1 MKKMADFIVK
11 QRNKILMIAI
21 LLLIPSII
29 GYARTKT
36 NYDLLSYLPQDCE
49 SMLAQNSLADD
60 FHLAS
65 TGMLVAENIPDKNM
79 TKLKAEIEAIDGVKQ
94 VLWRGDVLDTAIPK
108 EALPENIRNIL
119 YSDQSTLMIISFE
132 EESASPRTMEAIKQ
146 IKTYAEKE
154 CYLGG
159 LSAVSEDVKD
169 LTQQEM
175 PVYIIIAVALVV
187 LVLYMG
193 LSSNLAPLIFVLGIV
208 FPVAYNMGSNVL
220 LGEVSYITKA
230 LAVVLQLGVTMD
242 YSIFLLHR
250 YQEEK
255 RKCSEREDAMSNAIQ
270 ATFTSI
276 TSSSIT
282 TIAGFLALCVMQ
294 LTLGRDIGMVMAK
307 GVVLGVLSTI
317 IILPALIMYFDQAI
331 EKWQHPIFINSPK
344 QLPDFVIHH
353 YKKIFA
359 LFLILIIPMAY
370 AQNHTNV
377 YYDLSANMP
386 QDFASIIGT
395 NKLKEQFHMT
405 TTHFVLVD
413 EKLKSYQI
421 KEIGDKIEKL
431 DGVYNVISYEGII
444 GSRIPN
450 EFEPEVVKEIL
461 NNGHRK
467 MMLVNSMYTAADD
480 REMKQLSEIQEILHQ
495 YDDNALIAGEGAM
508 TRDLIEVC
516 DTDFT
521 MVNVLSI
528 LAIFIII
535 AITFRSLSLPII
547 LVCAI
552 EFAIC
557 INMGIPFFTGTTLP
571 FIASI
576 VVGTIQLGATVDY
589 AILMTTRFKEELA
602 DGCEVTKAVKNAITK
617 TAPSILTSG
626 LSFFAA
632 CIGVAVIAKMDLMK
646 SLCMLISRGAIIS
659 MIAILF
665 VLPVLLLIFHKAIAK
680 TTKGWPSATMK
691 SQEEQ

>member
-1 MKKMADFIVK
+1 MKKLADFIVN
-11 QRNKILMIAI
+11 QRNKILLIAI
-21 LLLIPSII
+21 LLLIPSVI

-49 SMLAQNSLADD
+49 SMIAQNSLADD
-60 FHLAS
+60 FQLAS
-65 TGMLVAENIPDKNM
+65 TGMLVVENMPDKNIE
-79 TKLKAEIEAIDGVKQ
+79 KLKTEIEEIDGVKE
-94 VLWRGDVLDTAIPK
+94 VLWRGDVLDIAIPK
-108 EALPENIRNIL
+108 EALPEDIMNVL
-119 YSDQSTLMIISFE
+119 YSEQSTLIIISFD
-132 EESASPRTMEAIKQ
+132 EESASPRTMDAIKQ

-175 PVYIIIAVALVV
+175 PIYIVIAVALVV
-187 LVLYMG
+187 LVLYLG
-193 LSSNLAPLIFVLGIV
+193 LSSNLAPFIFVLGIV

-255 RKCSEREDAMSNAIQ
+255 LKCSQRDEAMSNAIQ

-294 LTLGRDIGMVMAK
+294 LTLGRDIGLVMAK

-317 IILPALIMYFDQAI
+317 IILPALIMHFDQAI
-331 EKWQHPIFINSPK
+331 EKWQHPILINSPRK
-344 QLPDFVIHH
+344 LPDFIIRH

-413 EKLKSYQI
+413 ENLKSYQM

-431 DGVYNVISYEGII
+431 DGVYNVISYESVI
-444 GSRIPN
+444 GGRIPD
-450 EFEPEVVKEIL
+450 EFEPEAIKEIL
-461 NNGHRK
+461 NNGGRK
-467 MMLVNSMYTAADD
+467 MILVNSMYTAADD
-480 REMKQLSEIQEILHQ
+480 QEIQQLNEIENIVHS
-495 YDDNALIAGEGAM
+495 YDEHAVIAGEGPM
-508 TRDLIEVC
+508 TRDLIDVC
-516 DTDFT
+516 DTDFK
-521 MVNVLSI
+521 MVNVLSV

-557 INMGIPFFTGTTLP
+557 INMGIPFFTQTTLP

-589 AILMTTRFKEELA
+589 AILMTTRFKEELEN
-602 DGCEVTKAVKNAITK
+602 GCEVKAAVKNATAK

-646 SLCMLISRGAIIS
+646 SLCMLISRGAVIS
-659 MIAILF
+659 MIAILV
-665 VLPVLLLIFHKAIAK
+665 VLPVLLLIFHKIIAK
-680 TTKGWPSATMK
+680 TTKGWPSATAK
-691 SQEEQ
+691 S